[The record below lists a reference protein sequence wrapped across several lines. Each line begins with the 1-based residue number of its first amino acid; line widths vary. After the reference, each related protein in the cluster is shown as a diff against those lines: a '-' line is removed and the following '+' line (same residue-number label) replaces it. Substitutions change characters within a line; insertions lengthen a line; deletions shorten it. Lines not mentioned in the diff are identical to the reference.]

1 MDKIEKGEI
10 VYANLVLKDKSN
22 KIYDLR
28 KVVFSRNW
36 ECDFPVLAKKD
47 YNRFLLRY
55 NIKLEEVEVIDCEII
70 SRTGYKHKS
79 KGYISAKKNEQI
91 RDEVTGAYI

>member
-10 VYANLVLKDKSN
+10 VYVNLILKDKSN

-36 ECDFPVLAKKD
+36 DCSFPLLTKKY
-47 YNRFLLRY
+47 YNRFLSRN
-55 NIKLEEVEVIDCEII
+55 NIKLEEVEVIDCDII

-79 KGYISAKKNEQI
+79 KSYISAKKNEQI

>member
-10 VYANLVLKDKSN
+10 VYANIVMKDKSN

-36 ECDFPVLAKKD
+36 ECNFPLLTKKD

-55 NIKLEEVEVIDCEII
+55 NIKSDVEVIDCTII
-70 SRTGYKHKS
+70 SRTGYKHKDQ
-79 KGYISAKKNEQI
+79 GYTSAKKNEQI
-91 RDEVTGAYI
+91 RDDVTGAYI